1 MIKHNGHNVVKSK
14 ELIPQILG
22 ELDHFLFNFTEERE
36 RIENI
41 YDIKKTE
48 IQELEEQKKREFEL
62 LDTKFSDLHAELDRT
77 KQQLKEQ
84 FVE

>member
-22 ELDHFLFNFTEERE
+22 ELDRFLFNFTEERE

-48 IQELEEQKKREFEL
+48 I
-62 LDTKFSDLHAELDRT
+62 
-77 KQQLKEQ
+77 
-84 FVE
+84 